1 MRAAVAAAPDSHH
14 IRNSHCNTV
23 ICARTMTLRENN
35 TEKSINV
42 RKIEFNR
49 CVKMLRSVTLR
60 LHCIDKLDWVNVL
73 TFLRISS
80 LLNRLKW
87 AFKSQ
92 YKKGFQKLLL
102 NAVHVMTKSRNGG
115 TFYAVI
121 REYKYFWISSTI
133 RKLIE
138 FSLTLD
144 AVMLPI
150 LKFIFFYFRP
160 TCTIHAMVKN
170 NVNKTIMNNCACVYL
185 RASARSYDLLNR
197 PRRNHNNKS

>member
-1 MRAAVAAAPDSHH
+1 MQ
-14 IRNSHCNTV
+14 
-23 ICARTMTLRENN
+23 
-35 TEKSINV
+35 
-42 RKIEFNR
+42 
-49 CVKMLRSVTLR
+49 RSVILCV
-60 LHCIDKLDWVNVL
+60 HCIEKPNWMDLL

-115 TFYAVI
+115 TFCATI
-121 REYKYFWISSTI
+121 RKYKYFRISSAI

-138 FSLTLD
+138 FSETSD
-144 AVMLPI
+144 VVMLPI
-150 LKFIFFYFRP
+150 LKFNFSISVRYAH
-160 TCTIHAMVKN
+160 CTIHALVKN
-170 NVNKTIMNNCACVYL
+170 NENKTIMNENACVYL